1 MIRLVLVEM
10 RRALDTRGPRWAFA
24 VAAVSGVVL
33 PFLIGWETKTFVA
46 FVAGLSV
53 ALPLLMGLLA
63 VMAFTAEW
71 TTRAALTTFSITPR
85 RQRVLGARYVAVLI
99 LGVCTLVV
107 IHLLAAVVFA
117 VTRPTSAASVFDIAV
132 LRQFWEMLATTIAA
146 TLTATAVAGLVLRT
160 APALVI
166 AVLGPLFLT
175 IGLAFTPALLN
186 WLNPYAFASWLA
198 APGLDWTIA
207 SETRVGV
214 GPAMT
219 SFAVWTALP
228 LALGWFRQLRAEPR

>member
-1 MIRLVLVEM
+1 
-10 RRALDTRGPRWAFA
+10 
-24 VAAVSGVVL
+24 
-33 PFLIGWETKTFVA
+33 
-46 FVAGLSV
+46 
-53 ALPLLMGLLA
+53 
-63 VMAFTAEW
+63 
-71 TTRAALTTFSITPR
+71 
-85 RQRVLGARYVAVLI
+85 
-99 LGVCTLVV
+99 
-107 IHLLAAVVFA
+107 
-117 VTRPTSAASVFDIAV
+117 
-132 LRQFWEMLATTIAA
+132 
-146 TLTATAVAGLVLRT
+146 
-160 APALVI
+160 
-166 AVLGPLFLT
+166 LFLT